1 MPIDGPVPAD
11 LISPLAAITL
21 FVLMVHVGL
30 GVIVTEITGLRSQG
44 RLLARALLC
53 VLVVMP
59 AIALVSAYLFAL
71 PREAAIGVALMAI
84 SPGAPVALRRSIDA
98 GANRTFAPVLQV
110 LIVVA
115 AVVSMPL
122 WVASL
127 NHIYA
132 GHATIAPGVLARQV
146 LIAQVLPLAVGIV
159 VRLVR
164 PGLADWL
171 DRRLGRVAAAL
182 VIVLT
187 LVVLVNV
194 WSPVVD
200 AGLRVAVAI
209 AFITAATLAA
219 GHAIGGPD
227 PAARPVVAICSA
239 GRNPGLALVVA
250 TANGAT
256 PAVIATVLAY
266 LVVSG
271 LMIVG
276 YVLWRRLRGSR
287 SPGTAR

>member
-1 MPIDGPVPAD
+1 MPIDGPFPAD
-11 LISPLAAITL
+11 LISILAAVTL

-30 GVIVTEITGLRSQG
+30 GVALSELRGLRAQG
-44 RLLARALLC
+44 RLLGRALLC

-59 AIALVSAYLFAL
+59 LIALLSAQLFAL

-98 GANRTFAPVLQV
+98 GANRTFAPALQV

-122 WVASL
+122 WVATL
-127 NHIYA
+127 NHAYA
-132 GHATIAPGVLARQV
+132 GNAAIAPDVLARQV
-146 LIAQVLPLAVGIV
+146 LVAQVLPLAVGV
-159 VRLVR
+159 VLRLVG
-164 PGLADWL
+164 PSLADWL
-171 DRRLGRVAAAL
+171 DRRLGRVAAVL
-182 VIVLT
+182 VVALT

-194 WSPVVD
+194 WSPVIA
-200 AGLRVAVAI
+200 AGLRVACAI

-219 GHAIGGPD
+219 GHAMGGPD

-256 PAVIATVLAY
+256 PPIVATVLAY

-271 LMIVG
+271 LIILG
-276 YVLWRRLRGSR
+276 YVIWRRLRKR
-287 SPGTAR
+287 EAAIAAR

>member
-1 MPIDGPVPAD
+1 MPIDGPVPAQ
-11 LISPLAAITL
+11 LIAPLAAITL

-30 GVIVTEITGLRSQG
+30 GVVVTEVSGLRAQW

-59 AIALVSAYLFAL
+59 AIAFLSVRLFAL
-71 PREAAIGVALMAI
+71 PRDAAIGVALMAI

-98 GANRTFAPVLQV
+98 GANRTFAPVLQI

-122 WVASL
+122 WVATL
-127 NHIYA
+127 NQVYA
-132 GHATIAPGVLARQV
+132 GHASIDPGLLARQV
-146 LIAQVLPLAVGIV
+146 LVAQVLPLGVGIV
-159 VRLVR
+159 LRLVR
-164 PGLADWL
+164 PGVADWL

-182 VIVLT
+182 VVGLS

-194 WSPVVD
+194 WTPVVD

-209 AFITAATLAA
+209 AFITVATLAA
-219 GHAIGGPD
+219 GHLLGGPD
-227 PAARPVVAICSA
+227 PKARPVVAICSA

-256 PAVIATVLAY
+256 PPMIATVLAY

-271 LMIVG
+271 LTIVG
-276 YVLWRRLRGSR
+276 YVLWRRRRRGR
-287 SPGTAR
+287 VGAPAA